1 MYMNDQ
7 PHDAA
12 CFSVVFLGGTDT
24 VTGSRY
30 LVQAG
35 DARVLV
41 DCGLFQGYKPLR
53 LRNWL
58 PFPVDPAS
66 IDAVLL
72 THAHLDHSGY
82 LPRLFKQGF
91 RGCVWCTPATRDL
104 CRILLPDAAR
114 LLEEEARHAN
124 QRGSS
129 KHHPAEPLY
138 IEEDAQR
145 CLERMRVVDAS
156 APFEPVPG
164 VTATFRKQ
172 GHILG
177 AASVSLVHRGRRITF
192 SGDVGRSNDP
202 VMRPPAELPA
212 SDWVVV
218 ESTYGKQ
225 R

>member
-1 MYMNDQ
+1 MYVNNP
-7 PHDAA
+7 PHDATRL
-12 CFSVVFLGGTDT
+12 SVSFLGGTDT

-30 LVQAG
+30 LIEAG
-35 DARVLV
+35 GARVMV

-66 IDAVLL
+66 IDAVVL

-82 LPRLFKQGF
+82 LPRLMKQGF
-91 RGCVWCTPATRDL
+91 HGSVWCTPATRDL

-138 IEEDAQR
+138 TEEDAQR
-145 CLERMRVVDAS
+145 CLDLMRVVYFSD
-156 APFEPVPG
+156 PFEPVPG

-177 AASVSLVHRGRRITF
+177 AASVSLIHRGRRITF

-202 VMRPPAELPA
+202 VMRPPWALPA

-218 ESTYGKQ
+218 E
-225 R
+225 